1 MNTGLDNTEREDCL
15 EYLDKLRDSGVVLM
29 YGAMPYLMEEFDISK
44 KDARSILSEWMQT
57 CHTRNGKDG

>member
-1 MNTGLDNTEREDCL
+1 MNTSLDNTEREDCF
-15 EYLDKLRDSGVVLM
+15 EYLDTLRDSEEVNM